1 MRRGSNATRGSVAGA
16 TQPPRDHSMR
26 KLLVFLGIMATFAL
40 AVSIF
45 AQSVGS
51 NKEYSVAQV
60 QVELRNHPRL
70 WLGRTILVHGYIV
83 GCLPG
88 NHCPEIR
95 AGNPRLGLAVT
106 PATSTVSSLPLVVG
120 NESPLLTFLRQI
132 PFVNGFVPA
141 WPDLHLGRFATYCV
155 HLIEQRPC
163 WIKSIP
169 ASCMAAKLVRT

>member
-1 MRRGSNATRGSVAGA
+1 
-16 TQPPRDHSMR
+16 
-26 KLLVFLGIMATFAL
+26 MATCAL

-45 AQSVGS
+45 ARSVGS

-60 QVELRNHPRL
+60 QVGLRDHPRL
-70 WLGRTILVHGYIV
+70 WLGRTILVRSYVV

-88 NHCPEIR
+88 NHCIEIR
-95 AGNPRLGLAVT
+95 AGNPRLGVADT
-106 PATSTVSSLPLVVG
+106 PATSTVGSLPLVVE

-141 WPDLHLGRFATYCV
+141 WPDLHLGRLATYRV

-163 WIKSIP
+163 WIESIP
-169 ASCMAAKLVRT
+169 TSCMAAQLVST